1 MLKKFFFLFFLAFL
15 FTLFNINLSV
25 ADETANESTAFTLY
39 EAPLPVPTTA
49 VFYNK
54 DKQPVFLSDF
64 KGKVLILNFWKATCR
79 KCLAELPSLN
89 RLADAF
95 PTDLKVIA
103 VSQGPETADRIET
116 VLHEERR
123 LANIDVSLDDN
134 QTLFTRLS
142 VEKVPYTFL
151 IDKDGRIVG
160 YIKGQA
166 DFDAESI
173 HTQIKE
179 LLK

>member
-1 MLKKFFFLFFLAFL
+1 MLKKLFLLSLLAFL
-15 FTLFNINLSV
+15 FALGNINLSN
-25 ADETANESTAFTLY
+25 ADETTSESTAFTLY
-39 EAPLPVPTTA
+39 ETPLTVPTTG

-64 KGKVLILNFWKATCR
+64 KGKVLVLNFWKATCR

-89 RLADAF
+89 RLADTF
-95 PTDLKVIA
+95 PTDFKVIA
-103 VSQGPETADRIET
+103 VSQGPETPNRIET
-116 VLHEERR
+116 LLHQERR

-134 QTLFTRLS
+134 QTLFTRLAA
-142 VEKVPYTFL
+142 EKVPCTFL
-151 IDKDGRIVG
+151 IDKKGQMVG

-166 DFDAESI
+166 NFDSEQI
-173 HTQIKE
+173 YTQIEE